1 MNRWKGIV
9 PPAISSRIASTSL
22 AFPRAARPGSRSS
35 VTHPVLHEEGDRT
48 PGVATLLRM
57 KLLVLGNS
65 DYNGSMLPDSADA
78 WPHLV
83 ASRLSREL
91 GVRVEVLNRNLI
103 PSRRDAVSTVEALI
117 AEHRPDLVVVGLNP
131 YSFAITRVATRIR
144 KRLGERPYRA
154 YVRVEEAFDRHTREG
169 RVRSRINRAAR
180 RAARS
185 TIGAAP
191 LAPVEQIVE
200 TYRTVFARLS
210 REEDMQAVIMGG
222 SKLSLN
228 AQMVNAKLLAQ
239 VDQFRAAMTEAAYQH
254 RFAFFD
260 TEPTVAGAE
269 RESWFLPDGVHRN
282 EAGHARLAEM
292 VYPVLAEEIRRL
304 GPVGATGS

>member
-1 MNRWKGIV
+1 
-9 PPAISSRIASTSL
+9 
-22 AFPRAARPGSRSS
+22 
-35 VTHPVLHEEGDRT
+35 
-48 PGVATLLRM
+48 M

-65 DYNGSMLPDSADA
+65 DYNGSMLADDHDA

-83 ASRLSREL
+83 GKRLEGDL
-91 GVRVEVLNRNLI
+91 GVPVEVLNRNLI
-103 PSRRDAVSTVEALI
+103 PSRRDAVPNAEALI
-117 AEHRPDLVVVGLNP
+117 AEHHPDLVVVGLNP

-154 YVRVEEAFDRHTREG
+154 YVRVEQAFERRTREG

-180 RAARS
+180 RVARS

-191 LAPVEQIVE
+191 LAPVEQIIE

-239 VDQFRAAMTEAAYQH
+239 VDQFRTSMSDAARQH

-260 TEPTVAGAE
+260 TEVSVVGPD

-282 EAGHARLAEM
+282 EAGHQRLADM
-292 VYPVLAEEIRRL
+292 VYPVIAEEVTRL
-304 GPVGATGS
+304 GLASEPARQG